1 MTLGFGFGFGLGVTR
16 RYTSHINQ
24 RRHLWSRPIIRLL
37 VGHSLL
43 VFGEEDGGREE
54 KRKRSEASMA
64 TFGDGEKGERQ
75 KIMAWPR

>member
-1 MTLGFGFGFGLGVTR
+1 
-16 RYTSHINQ
+16 
-24 RRHLWSRPIIRLL
+24 L